1 MKISKMKPYKVYYL
15 ACVTLVSLI
24 LTFQVA
30 CCVRVI
36 IRGDFTAIFINVVC
50 AFITTLCLISIIR
63 TYKYVKQE
71 EERIKKEQE
80 ERIKKEQEN
89 ESR

>member
-1 MKISKMKPYKVYYL
+1 MKISKMKSYKAYYL

-24 LTFQVA
+24 LAIQLAF
-30 CCVRVI
+30 CVIVI
-36 IRGDFTAIFINVVC
+36 IRGELTAIFINVVC
-50 AFITTLCLISIIR
+50 AFISMLCLISIIR

>member
-1 MKISKMKPYKVYYL
+1 MKISKMKSYKAYYL

-24 LTFQVA
+24 LTIQGA
-30 CCVRVI
+30 WCVRVI
-36 IRGDFTAIFINVVC
+36 IRGDLTAIFINVVC
-50 AFITTLCLISIIR
+50 AFISTLCLISIIR

-80 ERIKKEQEN
+80 ERIKKEQED

>member
-1 MKISKMKPYKVYYL
+1 MKISKMKSYKKYYL

-36 IRGDFTAIFINVVC
+36 VRGDLTAIFINVVC

>member
-1 MKISKMKPYKVYYL
+1 MKISKMKSYKAYYL

-24 LTFQVA
+24 LTLQVA

-36 IRGDFTAIFINVVC
+36 IRGDLTAIFINVVC
-50 AFITTLCLISIIR
+50 AFISTLCLISIIR

-71 EERIKKEQE
+71 EERIKKQEE

>member
-1 MKISKMKPYKVYYL
+1 MKISKMKSYKVYYL
-15 ACVTLVSLI
+15 ACVTLVSFI
-24 LTFQVA
+24 LVFQVA

-50 AFITTLCLISIIR
+50 AFISTLCLISIIR

-80 ERIKKEQEN
+80 ERMKKEQEN

>member
-1 MKISKMKPYKVYYL
+1 MKISKMKSYKAYYL
-15 ACVTLVSLI
+15 ACVTLVSFI
-24 LTFQVA
+24 IIFQVV

-36 IRGDFTAIFINVVC
+36 IRGDLTAIFINVVC
-50 AFITTLCLISIIR
+50 AFISTLCLISIIR

-71 EERIKKEQE
+71 EERMKKEQE
-80 ERIKKEQEN
+80 ERMKKEQEN

>member
-1 MKISKMKPYKVYYL
+1 MKPYKVYYL

-24 LTFQVA
+24 LVLQVV
-30 CCVRVI
+30 CFVGVI
-36 IRGDFTAIFINVVC
+36 IRGDLTAIFINVVC

-71 EERIKKEQE
+71 EERIKKEQT
-80 ERIKKEQEN
+80 ERLDN
-89 ESR
+89 H

>member
-1 MKISKMKPYKVYYL
+1 MKISKMKPYKAHYL

-24 LTFQVA
+24 LVFQVA

-36 IRGDFTAIFINVVC
+36 IRGDLTAIFINVVC
-50 AFITTLCLISIIR
+50 AFISTLCLISIIR

-71 EERIKKEQE
+71 EERIKKQEE
-80 ERIKKEQEN
+80 ERIKKEQED

>member
-24 LTFQVA
+24 LAFQVV
-30 CCVRVI
+30 CFVRAI
-36 IRGDFTAIFINVVC
+36 IIGYLTAIFINVVC

-71 EERIKKEQE
+71 EERIKKEQT
-80 ERIKKEQEN
+80 ERLDN
-89 ESR
+89 H

>member
-1 MKISKMKPYKVYYL
+1 MKISKMKSYKAYYL

-24 LTFQVA
+24 LAIQLAF
-30 CCVRVI
+30 CVIVI
-36 IRGDFTAIFINVVC
+36 IRGDLTAIFINVVC

-80 ERIKKEQEN
+80 N

>member
-1 MKISKMKPYKVYYL
+1 MKISKMKPYKAYYL
-15 ACVTLVSLI
+15 ACVTLISFI

-30 CCVRVI
+30 WYVRVI

-50 AFITTLCLISIIR
+50 AVISTLCLISIIR